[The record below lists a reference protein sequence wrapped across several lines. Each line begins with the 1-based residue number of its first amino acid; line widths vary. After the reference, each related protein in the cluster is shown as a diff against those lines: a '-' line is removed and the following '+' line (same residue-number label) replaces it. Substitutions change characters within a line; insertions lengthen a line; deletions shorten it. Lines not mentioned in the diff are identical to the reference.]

1 MNPPP
6 ALFVIGLLL
15 GGLSLGRATAL
26 EPAVESGSPASPM
39 DAAAL
44 IAMADSVE
52 AEVATIDGRPFKHPV
67 KKDFYDEDQLRSY
80 LRKEIAKEY
89 PPERSSRTGAILHMT
104 GLLPDSVDF
113 ETTLEAVL
121 MNQVGGFYDP
131 ESEAFYMVRRGGVQF
146 GPQVEE
152 IMVAHELT
160 HALDDQYVS
169 LDSLIANHPQSQD
182 TDFALGGAVEGS
194 ATAIMSIYT
203 TRLQLSGKLRMSD
216 LTQIM
221 ESEAERSRP
230 FLEAP
235 PYFQTFL
242 AQYTCGMLFLSPG
255 GLLGLALPE
264 AGAKVGARFLTA
276 ARDLPRS
283 SEQILHPGKY
293 WNAAERDDPVTVDE
307 ETAPAAIRS
316 AGFEIL
322 GEDTLG
328 EILVAILT
336 TPPGKYVNALTAAG
350 ASAWTNA
357 AAEGWGGDR
366 FYLLGPVAVGS
377 TDGGWDR
384 RKPRMPEDAP
394 VPAPETEDGGLPPAG
409 DLRGLWVSAWDT
421 PEDRDEFLTAFN
433 TATPDS
439 TRQML
444 PLGEKAAAFM
454 YRFSEAEAA
463 DLARSLSES
472 PLSFSR
478 DGDPWTP

>member
-1 MNPPP
+1 MHMNPRP

-15 GGLSLGRATAL
+15 GGLSFGRATAL
-26 EPAVESGSPASPM
+26 EPAVDSGVPASPM

-89 PPERSSRTGAILHMT
+89 PPERSNRTGAILHMT

-113 ETTLEAVL
+113 ESTLEAVL

-182 TDFALGGAVEGS
+182 ADFALGGAVEGS

-255 GLLGLALPE
+255 GLLGLASPE

-307 ETAPAAIRS
+307 GSAPAAIRS
-316 AGFEIL
+316 AGFESW
-322 GEDTLG
+322 ER
-328 EILVAILT
+328 
-336 TPPGKYVNALTAAG
+336 TP
-350 ASAWTNA
+350 
-357 AAEGWGGDR
+357 WGR
-366 FYLLGPVAVGS
+366 SSWPSSPHPRGS
-377 TDGGWDR
+377 T
-384 RKPRMPEDAP
+384 
-394 VPAPETEDGGLPPAG
+394 
-409 DLRGLWVSAWDT
+409 
-421 PEDRDEFLTAFN
+421 
-433 TATPDS
+433 
-439 TRQML
+439 
-444 PLGEKAAAFM
+444 
-454 YRFSEAEAA
+454 
-463 DLARSLSES
+463 
-472 PLSFSR
+472 
-478 DGDPWTP
+478 